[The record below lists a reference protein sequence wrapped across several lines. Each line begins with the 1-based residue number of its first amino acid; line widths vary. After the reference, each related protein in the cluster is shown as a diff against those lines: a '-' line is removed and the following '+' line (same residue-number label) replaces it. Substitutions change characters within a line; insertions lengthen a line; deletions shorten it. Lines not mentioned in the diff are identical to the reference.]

1 MFILSWLSL
10 TQAADALA
18 PNVAK
23 EVGIIWADLGG
34 IFASVCTP
42 FIRRKADLVPFPLNV
57 TRKFPQHYHEEKLY
71 SNIQDY

>member
-23 EVGIIWADLGG
+23 EVGIIWADLGESLQLFVRHLSAG
-34 IFASVCTP
+34 KLTLSF
-42 FIRRKADLVPFPLNV
+42 FPKNV
-57 TRKFPQHYHEEKLY
+57 TRKYPQHYQEEKLY
-71 SNIQDY
+71 SNVQDY